1 MVGDSILQ
9 SLTRSQL
16 ILLVVGYLR
25 FVSLRRGRPSF
36 NVEVGGFVLS
46 IWSFEIYSCII
57 RGT

>member
-46 IWSFEIYSCII
+46 LLEAHDLSYCL
-57 RGT
+57 